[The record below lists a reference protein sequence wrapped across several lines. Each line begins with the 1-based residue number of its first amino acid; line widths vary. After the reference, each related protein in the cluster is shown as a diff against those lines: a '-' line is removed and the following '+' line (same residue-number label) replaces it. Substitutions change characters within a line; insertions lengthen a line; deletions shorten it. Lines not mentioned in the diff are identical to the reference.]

1 MKRFIVQLNAS
12 FEAERVLAIAPTP
25 EAAHT
30 IAEALSYALHKNAV
44 YGLFKI
50 RILSRDEL
58 NALPNGFHV
67 RHDFL
72 MNL

>member
-1 MKRFIVQLNAS
+1 MKKFIVQLNAS
-12 FEAERVLAIAPTP
+12 FEAESILAIAPD
-25 EAAHT
+25 ANSAHE
-30 IAEALSYALHKNAV
+30 IAECISYTKNRNAI

-50 RILSRDEL
+50 KILSRDEL
-58 NALPNGFHV
+58 NKIPNGFHV

>member
-1 MKRFIVQLNAS
+1 MKRFIVQLNAN
-12 FEAERVLAIAPTP
+12 FEAQAVLAIAQDPTM
-25 EAAHT
+25 AHQL
-30 IAEALSYALHKNAV
+30 AESISYATNRNAC

-50 RILSRDEL
+50 RILTRDEL

-72 MNL
+72 FNM